1 MSIEIIL
8 EGMIFWFYSKWYCQ
22 NVILW
27 IYFIDG
33 LVLSKVIN
41 KNISLQIIGLLPSN
55 IGQIIGLLPSNI
67 L

>member
-8 EGMIFWFYSKWYCQ
+8 EGTIFWFYSKWYCH

-55 IGQIIGLLPSNI
+55 IL
-67 L
+67 

>member
-27 IYFIDG
+27 IYFIDD

-41 KNISLQIIGLLPSN
+41 KNISL
-55 IGQIIGLLPSNI
+55 
-67 L
+67 